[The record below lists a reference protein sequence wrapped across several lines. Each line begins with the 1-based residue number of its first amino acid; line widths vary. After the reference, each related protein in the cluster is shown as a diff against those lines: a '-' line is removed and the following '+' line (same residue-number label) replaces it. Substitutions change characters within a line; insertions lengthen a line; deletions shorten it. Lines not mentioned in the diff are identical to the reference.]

1 METFWVIIGCRGRF
15 FNLESQNYGKLE
27 RKKVEEVNE
36 KMSILDR
43 MYEEKNW
50 YVLHTYSGYEK
61 KVQENLSSRMK
72 SMGMEENIFEILV
85 PEQEIYEEKD
95 GKMVPTKKKTFPG
108 YVLVEMIMSDEAW
121 YIVRNTPGVTGFVGS
136 HGAGSKPSP
145 MLPEEVDEVYRGM
158 GVNPRKVEISLEKG
172 DVVEIMSGAF
182 AGMEGIVEGFDEDKG
197 KVTVSVEMFGRETNA
212 VLDYFEVKE
221 IVTD

>member
-1 METFWVIIGCRGRF
+1 
-15 FNLESQNYGKLE
+15 
-27 RKKVEEVNE
+27 
-36 KMSILDR
+36 MSILDR

-61 KVQENLSSRMK
+61 KVEKNLASRMK

-85 PEQEIYEEKD
+85 PEQEISEEKN
-95 GKMVPTKKKTFPG
+95 GKMVSTMRKTFPG

-145 MLPEEVDEVYRGM
+145 MLPEEIDEIFRGIGM
-158 GVNPRKVEISLEKG
+158 NPRKVEIDLEIG
-172 DVVEIMSGAF
+172 DIVEIQSGAF
-182 AGMEGIVEGFDEDKG
+182 EAMEGTVEAFDEEKA
-197 KVTVSVEMFGRETNA
+197 KVTVSVEMFGRETKA
-212 VLDYFEVKE
+212 ELDYFQVKE
-221 IVTD
+221 IKTD

>member
-1 METFWVIIGCRGRF
+1 
-15 FNLESQNYGKLE
+15 
-27 RKKVEEVNE
+27 
-36 KMSILDR
+36 MSILDR

-61 KVQENLSSRMK
+61 KVQQNLGSRMK

-85 PEQEIYEEKD
+85 PEQEVYEEKN
-95 GKMVPTKKKTFPG
+95 GEMVSTMKKTFPG

-145 MLPEEVDEVYRGM
+145 MLPEEVDEIFRGM
-158 GVNPRKVEISLEKG
+158 GVNPRKVEIELDLG
-172 DVVEIMSGAF
+172 DVVEIKSGAF
-182 AGMEGIVEGFDEDKG
+182 AGMEGIVEDFDEEKA
-197 KVTVSVEMFGRETNA
+197 KVIVSVEMFGRETRA
-212 VLDYFEVKE
+212 ELDYFEVEE
-221 IVTD
+221 IITD

>member
-1 METFWVIIGCRGRF
+1 
-15 FNLESQNYGKLE
+15 
-27 RKKVEEVNE
+27 
-36 KMSILDR
+36 MSILDR

-61 KVQENLSSRMK
+61 KVQQNLASRMK

-85 PEQEIYEEKD
+85 PEQEVYEEKN
-95 GKMVPTKKKTFPG
+95 GEMVSTMKKTFPG

-145 MLPEEVDEVYRGM
+145 MLPEEVDEIFRGI
-158 GVNPRKVEISLEKG
+158 GVNPRKVEIELNVG
-172 DVVEIMSGAF
+172 DVVEIKSGAF
-182 AGMEGIVEGFDEDKG
+182 AGMEGIVEAFDEEKA
-197 KVTVSVEMFGRETNA
+197 KVTVSVEMFGRETNT
-212 VLDYFEVKE
+212 VLDYFQVKE
-221 IVTD
+221 IITD